1 MKLIGRKH
9 GFRIG
14 SGRTVRRGFR
24 LANLNVEA
32 YKKFFG
38 TASQLLEQAQVQIFV
53 EHNQNTFEACTR
65 KYCTPQAVPKSGDSN
80 HVMIKQEREQKKLER

>member
-14 SGRTVRRGFR
+14 SGRTVRHGFR
-24 LANLNVEA
+24 LTNLNVEA

-65 KYCTPQAVPKSGDSN
+65 KHGTPQAVPKSGDSN
-80 HVMIKQEREQKKLER
+80 HVIIKQERE